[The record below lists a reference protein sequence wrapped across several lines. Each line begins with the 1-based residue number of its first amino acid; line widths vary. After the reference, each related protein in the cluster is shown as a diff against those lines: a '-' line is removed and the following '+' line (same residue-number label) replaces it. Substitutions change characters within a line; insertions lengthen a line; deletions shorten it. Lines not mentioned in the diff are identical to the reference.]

1 MYEYPPILRGDTAQQ
16 LSQLRDYL
24 VRMARTQEQGQT
36 AALPAAADTTGTG
49 TRSAA
54 AQSAAEVQKH
64 TDALRALIVKTAKQ
78 QQSDKAELQEAIDGV
93 EGTTL
98 LHIDSSRGTVFKH
111 SAVETRLTV
120 VLYRGGE
127 RITDAQAMRAAF
139 GSGAHL
145 QWSWRRMGEERY
157 GVISAG
163 DSRLSDEGFTLT
175 LGPQDV
181 DTKVTFACE
190 LLTA

>member
-1 MYEYPPILRGDTAQQ
+1 M
-16 LSQLRDYL
+16 
-24 VRMARTQEQGQT
+24 
-36 AALPAAADTTGTG
+36 
-49 TRSAA
+49 
-54 AQSAAEVQKH
+54 QKH

-139 GSGAHL
+139 GSGATAMARDGHGVNPSPNIKTQL
-145 QWSWRRMGEERY
+145 EQAEE
-157 GVISAG
+157 IKA
-163 DSRLSDEGFTLT
+163 
-175 LGPQDV
+175 
-181 DTKVTFACE
+181 
-190 LLTA
+190 